1 MQDEQEKDPSPAG
14 DPQDPGAEPWPEAES
29 ASRPAKPRPSDEIKT
44 VSLLDLM
51 RELGDA
57 DSQAELPAEQDEPA
71 NQDDDEATPTGPSIP
86 LVLPQAKSPPPPLQ
100 QQVAPPGERPAQED
114 EEATKVQPRSAF
126 PGQTQLGDVPG
137 GTPRQSLADQPTQP
151 LRPAPR
157 RRPPKAPKPTG
168 APLRERRQPAGQSG
182 PTMAVPEQPVHHRQ
196 NRSRDFGRW
205 LGCTGRLIMVG
216 VLALLIGL
224 ILAAVGATI
233 GYVALASRLP
243 PPSELRERASSFETA
258 QILDREGQLLYSL
271 ADPATGNRIYVPLD
285 QIAEVLQQ
293 ATIATEDAR
302 FYTNPGFDPPAIA
315 RAIFRAAQEGE
326 VAGGASTITQQLARA
341 LLLDEKERTQ
351 VTFSRKVKEI
361 ILAAEI
367 FRTYTKDEI
376 LELYLN
382 EINYGNRAYGIEAAA
397 ETYFQKPAADLT
409 LAEASLLAG
418 LPQAPALWDP
428 YTAPERAL
436 GRQTEVLGL
445 MVEAGY
451 ITPAQAQT
459 TIDESAPIVR
469 NMTPPDVTIRHPHF
483 TVSVLQQ
490 LEAQFGAQAIYQ
502 GGLRIYTTLDP
513 ATQRLAEETIAASK
527 PAINSGGANNA
538 AMIVLNPSNGEVLAM
553 VGSVDFNDESIS
565 GQVNMA
571 MAPRQPGSSIK
582 PLVYLSAMEA
592 GWTPSTLVWDVPT
605 QFPNG
610 ANPAYEPKN
619 YDDEF
624 HGPLRLRPALG
635 NSYNIPAVKALE
647 YYGVCNFIANVQKV
661 GMTALQ
667 DPGCQEGGLPR
678 THGLSLALG
687 GGEVPAL
694 EMAGAFGTLAN
705 QGKYIPP
712 ATITRIENRQGDII
726 FQRNVA
732 GSETQAI
739 RPEHAFLLS
748 DILSDDG
755 ARQIEFGP
763 NNLLNIPGHRV
774 AAKTG
779 TSGTTASDV
788 RDAWT
793 IGYTPEVV
801 TAVWVGNT
809 DNQPIGVGQSG
820 YRLASPIWNQ
830 FMSAYLAGRQPVDF
844 VRPPTISDVEICAD
858 SGAQPG
864 PGCTQRIVERF
875 ANDQPPPGIDH
886 DFLQSLFVDLWTNLI
901 ATDNCTESVYEVTLF
916 NLVVNGREEVLDRE
930 RQAAKNWL
938 ENSFAGQSWAAQRG
952 VAIPLRLP
960 PSASCDQNTPRPVAS
975 ISRPQPADML
985 IDDIEIRGSAM
996 GPNYTGYLVEYGLSH
1011 DPQGWAPV
1019 QELRTHQV
1027 DNDLLAR
1034 WNTLV
1039 AEPGPV
1045 TIRLRVFGPDNPYT
1059 NEYDP
1064 ISIEARVPV
1073 LVIEPTPTPS
1083 PTATETPTPTITPSA
1098 TPTLTPSP
1106 TPTATETPIEK
1117 TVEPPPT
1124 ATGTLSMV
1132 PPPPTATPTP

>member
-14 DPQDPGAEPWPEAES
+14 DPQDPGSELRPDAASEPS
-29 ASRPAKPRPSDEIKT
+29 PAKPGPDDEIKT
-44 VSLLDLM
+44 ISLLDLM
-51 RELGDA
+51 REIGDA
-57 DSQAELPAEQDEPA
+57 ESQAAEEEPAPPAE
-71 NQDDDEATPTGPSIP
+71 DEATPTGPSIP
-86 LVLPQAKSPPPPLQ
+86 LVLPEPKSPPPPLEQ
-100 QQVAPPGERPAQED
+100 QSAPPGERPALED
-114 EEATKVQPRSAF
+114 EGATKVQPRSAF
-126 PGQTQLGDVPG
+126 PGQTQLGQAPG
-137 GTPRQSLADQPTQP
+137 QRPGSSLGDQPTQP
-151 LRPAPR
+151 LQRVPR
-157 RRPPKAPKPTG
+157 YRPPKPSG
-168 APLRERRQPAGQSG
+168 APLRENHATSSQSG
-182 PTMAVPEQPVHHRQ
+182 PTMAIPHQPAHDRRS
-196 NRSRDFGRW
+196 RSRDFGRW
-205 LGCTGRLIMVG
+205 LGCAGRLI
-216 VLALLIGL
+216 LIGFL
-224 ILAAVGATI
+224 VVVIGTIIAAVGATI
-233 GYVALASRLP
+233 GYVTMASQLP

-258 QILDREGQLLYSL
+258 LILDREGQVLYSL
-271 ADPATGNRIYVPLD
+271 ADPTTGNRIYVPLSR
-285 QIAEVLQQ
+285 IAEVLQQ

-315 RAIFRAAQEGE
+315 RAIIRAAQEGE
-326 VAGGASTITQQLARA
+326 AAGGASTITQQVARA
-341 LLLDEKERTQ
+341 LLLDEEERTQ

-367 FRTYTKDEI
+367 FRTYTKEEI

-397 ETYFQKPAADLT
+397 QTYFQKPAADLN
-409 LAEASLLAG
+409 LVEASLLAG

-451 ITPAQAQT
+451 ITRAEAQAA
-459 TIDESAPIVR
+459 IEESAPIVR

-483 TVSVLQQ
+483 TISVLQQ

-513 ATQRLAEETIAASK
+513 ATQRLAEETIANSK
-527 PAINSGGANNA
+527 PIFNSGGANNA
-538 AMIVLNPSNGEVLAM
+538 AMVVLNPSNGEVLAM
-553 VGSVDFNDESIS
+553 VGSADFNDEIIS

-571 MAPRQPGSSIK
+571 MTPRQPGSSIK

-592 GWTPSTLVWDVPT
+592 GWTPATLIWDVPT

-610 ANPAYEPKN
+610 ANPPYEPKN
-619 YDDEF
+619 YDDQF

-635 NSYNIPAVKALE
+635 NSYNIPAVKAME

-661 GMTALQ
+661 GVTSLQ

-678 THGLSLALG
+678 DHGLSLALG
-687 GGEVPAL
+687 GGEIPAL
-694 EMAGAFGTLAN
+694 EMAGAFGALAN
-705 QGKYIPP
+705 QGKYVAP
-712 ATITRIENRQGDII
+712 ATITRIENRQGEII
-726 FQRNVA
+726 FQRNPVGA
-732 GSETQAI
+732 ETQAL
-739 RPEHAFLLS
+739 RPEHAYLLS

-779 TSGTTASDV
+779 TSGTTGSDV

-809 DNQPIGVGQSG
+809 NNEPIGVGQSG
-820 YRLASPIWNQ
+820 YRLATPIWNQ
-830 FMSAYLAGRQPVDF
+830 FMSGYLAGRQPVDF
-844 VRPPTISDVEICAD
+844 VRPATIADIEICAD
-858 SGAQPG
+858 SGARPG

-875 ANDQPPPGIDH
+875 ANDQPPAGSDQ
-886 DFLQSLFVDLWTNLI
+886 DFLQSLFVDLWTNLV
-901 ATDNCTESVYEVTLF
+901 ATDDCTESVYEATIF
-916 NLVVNGREEVLDRE
+916 NLVVNGRDDVLARE
-930 RQAAKNWL
+930 RQAARNWL
-938 ENSFAGQSWAAQRG
+938 ENTFAGQNWAAQRG

-960 PSASCDQNTPRPVAS
+960 PGGTCDQNTPRPVAL
-975 ISRPQPADML
+975 ISRPQPADMV

-1011 DPQGWAPV
+1011 DPQGWGAV

-1034 WNTLV
+1034 WNTLA

-1045 TIRLRVFGPDNPYT
+1045 TLRLLVFGPDNPYT

-1064 ISIEARVPV
+1064 ISIEARVPI
-1073 LVIEPTPTPS
+1073 LVIEPTPTPT
-1083 PTATETPTPTITPSA
+1083 PTATETPTPTDTPTA

-1106 TPTATETPIEK
+1106 TPTPTNTPEEQ
-1117 TVEPPPT
+1117 TPEPPAT
-1124 ATGTLSMV
+1124 ATGTLIV
-1132 PPPPTATPTP
+1132 PPPPPTATPTPQDNN